1 MKTEGE
7 IRAELAKH
15 SSFEMEKGVFKAV
28 HLDHCMWSI
37 ALEKIIKNP
46 IELDIIERT
55 KQLLLSFKRDKENL
69 RGLADSFEIKANLW
83 VLGKSLDDFEK
94 LMEIKIE

>member
-37 ALEKIIKNP
+37 ALEKIIEDPSEPN
-46 IELDIIERT
+46 IVERT
-55 KQLLLSFKRDKENL
+55 KQLILSFYRDKESL
-69 RGLADSFEIKANLW
+69 RGMADGFEIRANLW

-94 LMEIKIE
+94 LMGIKIK